1 MLRNTARRAA
11 HTVSRQW
18 RRRLRIDHIIYA
30 APDLEAAV
38 DDIHGRLGVRAAG
51 GGQHTG
57 QGTHNKL
64 LALGSQTYLE
74 IIAPDPR
81 QSAPAAPRPY
91 GVDGIAHP
99 GVVGW
104 ALACDDI
111 EDALRRARANGFD
124 PGDVVE
130 GHRQTDTGDVLRW
143 RVTGNALSAGIV
155 PFLISW
161 GQTQHPATASP
172 AGLTLESIH
181 VEHPDPDR
189 VLADLHALGAR
200 VEVRPA
206 SESAVVVRLNGPNGR
221 HELR

>member
-1 MLRNTARRAA
+1 MLA
-11 HTVSRQW
+11 VSNGGVV
-18 RRRLRIDHIIYA
+18 LRVDHIIYA

-38 DDIHGRLGVRAAG
+38 DDIHERLGVRAAG

-57 QGTHNKL
+57 QGTHNSL
-64 LALGSQTYLE
+64 LSLGPQTYLE

-81 QSAPAAPRPY
+81 QPEPAAPRPY
-91 GVDGIAHP
+91 GVDGIARA
-99 GVVGW
+99 GLVGW

-111 EDALRRARANGFD
+111 EDRIQRSRAKGFD

-143 RVTGNALSAGIV
+143 RVTANALSAGIV

-161 GQTQHPATASP
+161 GQTQHPATTSP

-189 VLADLHALGAR
+189 VHVQLHALGAR
-200 VEVRPA
+200 VELRRA
-206 SESAVVVRLNGPNGR
+206 ATSALVVQLNGPNGR

>member
-1 MLRNTARRAA
+1 M
-11 HTVSRQW
+11 
-18 RRRLRIDHIIYA
+18 
-30 APDLEAAV
+30 
-38 DDIHGRLGVRAAG
+38 
-51 GGQHTG
+51 
-57 QGTHNKL
+57 
-64 LALGSQTYLE
+64 YLE
-74 IIAPDPR
+74 IVAPDPR
-81 QSAPAAPRPY
+81 QPEPAAPRPY

-99 GVVGW
+99 GLVGW

-111 EDALRRARANGFD
+111 EDALRRARASGFD

-143 RVTGNALSAGIV
+143 RVTGNALSAGMV

-161 GQTQHPATASP
+161 GHTQHPATTSP

-189 VLADLHALGAR
+189 VLVQLHALGAQ

-206 SESAVVVRLNGPNGR
+206 PESALVIRLNGPKGR

>member
-1 MLRNTARRAA
+1 M
-11 HTVSRQW
+11 Q
-18 RRRLRIDHIIYA
+18 IDHIIYA
-30 APDLEAAV
+30 VPDLETAV
-38 DDIHGRLGVRAAG
+38 DEIHERLGVRASG

-57 QGTHNKL
+57 QGTHNKV
-64 LALGSQTYLE
+64 LALGSRMYLE

-81 QSAPAAPRPY
+81 QPEPAGPRPY

-99 GVVGW
+99 GIVGW

-111 EDALRRARANGFD
+111 EDALRTARANGFD

-130 GHRQTDTGDVLRW
+130 GHRQTQTDDVLRW
-143 RVTGNALSAGIV
+143 RITSNAMSAGVV

-161 GQTQHPATASP
+161 GRAPHPATSSP
-172 AGLTLESIH
+172 AGITLESIH

-189 VLADLHALGAR
+189 ILAHLHALGAG
-200 VEVRPA
+200 VDVRPA
-206 SESAVVVRLNGPNGR
+206 AEPALVVRLKSPNGR